1 MIKQVISINLGMVK
15 AFLIKDEKYVLV
27 DTGLPQSFKK
37 FKEFFRE
44 NKIDPKDISLIIL
57 THNHIDHSGGIIKM
71 KALTGAKV
79 LIHEIESTYLV
90 KGISTPVQTRSLLAK
105 IIMKIMKEPKIKG
118 FKADLLLEDD
128 FDLRPF
134 GVNGKVIH
142 TPGHTE
148 GSLSILLANGEAI
161 VGDMISG
168 KHKKNYNLAKYPFIW
183 NDISALKNS
192 MKMLLDKGA
201 KVFYNAHGDVC
212 DDRAVKN
219 LLERDKGE
227 CNE

>member
-1 MIKQVISINLGMVK
+1 
-15 AFLIKDEKYVLV
+15 
-27 DTGLPQSFKK
+27 
-37 FKEFFRE
+37 
-44 NKIDPKDISLIIL
+44 
-57 THNHIDHSGGIIKM
+57 M
-71 KALTGAKV
+71 KALTGAEV
-79 LIHEIESTYLV
+79 LIHKIESTYLI

-118 FKADLLLEDD
+118 FKADFLLEDE

-192 MKMLLDKGA
+192 MKVLLDKGA
-201 KVFYNAHGDVC
+201 KLFYNAHGEVC
-212 DDRAVKN
+212 NDLAIKN
-219 LLERDKGE
+219 LLEKDRGE
-227 CNE
+227 CIWLS